1 MAKNQEARKR
11 KHNSRNGSSGR
22 GNGVDTAKMNGK
34 AKPKTVD
41 ETPGWQKTLGALVI
55 ITGVI
60 AAAFMTGVIR
70 IDRNIDNDAEQNHT
84 QEAHSNV
91 ADIKDSKSNKT
102 TVLFTQTEHNNLT
115 SETPESDLKTEHHRD
130 KDKKSNSD
138 TEIDYKKVIN
148 SESIA
153 HAPIQRFTESYADV
167 TKEVSDVEE
176 KEDKLDFQ
184 AEAAFEAKRDI
195 LEERVDEEKQP
206 VPAPGNLKTDDPAKS
221 FTGKEATV
229 TETDFPKGKMV
240 TPKRTPRST
249 ENTKESKSK
258 PPGKADEG
266 SLKHADVL
274 RPPKPQETL
283 QVEETAPDRLESKSG
298 GEQDVP
304 SLIEVGEAAE
314 RKIGKA
320 DSVRP
325 SPPKEMKQPEKTRTE
340 SKDHQTKDTKKAKV
354 SPRKV
359 DGVHPPAPLEVRSSP
374 RKDDSVKPPPPVEKD
389 MKKQSSRKSDD
400 VSPPLPQ
407 KGRERLEES
416 PRKTSRVRPPPPV
429 DDREGVKKY
438 ARKAVSVSPLPPQ
451 EERGK
456 SKEPPRKTDGGRTP
470 PPLETR
476 QREEERIMGNSDQA
490 RDRKSDSPPPPPPPA
505 QETTQPEAERAMGN
519 SDQATD
525 RKSDSPPPPPPPAQE
540 TTQPEAEMAIGNSD
554 QARDRKSDSPPPPPP
569 PAQEKTQPEA
579 ERAKGDSDRATNRK
593 SDSSPP
599 AQETTQPEAE
609 RAMGNSD
616 QATDRK
622 SDRPP
627 PPPPPAQETTQPE
640 AERAMGNSDQ
650 ATDRKSDRPPPPP
663 PPAQETTQPE
673 ADRAMGNSDQATD
686 RKSDRPPPPPPP
698 AQETTQPEAD
708 RAMGNSDQATDRKS
722 DRPPPPPPPAQ
733 ETTQPEAER
742 AMGNSD
748 QATDRK
754 SDRPPPPPPPAQ
766 ETTQPEAERA
776 MRNSDQAKDLKSK
789 SPPPPAQETTQPE
802 ADRAIKKE
810 EHPVDRSDT
819 SKVRENISIK
829 AENKKPI
836 QKSALE
842 TLLEE
847 TEGLIQK
854 NKKDQALYKYEDII
868 KRFPNSAKALMAKAQ
883 LLDMLA
889 EERRSNDLLDGAIQ
903 SYRQAA
909 DAPHCPRDIKRA
921 ALARMGDRLSFFG
934 KSSRS
939 IQVYLELVK
948 EFPDDYEAK
957 KSLAVQYLIAGKN
970 KRAKHYFEEMVERNP
985 TDGFALVHLGF
996 ILKSEENYLE
1006 AIPLLRAGIDTG
1018 DRETNEGKFF
1028 FHLGESFLRTGQIEE
1043 SYKIYDEAV
1052 SRGHFR
1058 SRYQRSLYNVDSL
1071 RGRQFWTPREAGFA
1085 EAAKILESNWETIR
1099 DEAVALLSTD
1109 GFFRNEEEKLRETG
1123 DWKQFTLFAKGSKDQ
1138 GNCRQAP
1145 RTCGIFDSIPQSK
1158 NCRRGQV
1165 KFSVM
1170 HPGTHVW
1177 PHCGPTNCRL
1187 RSHLGLIIP
1196 QPVRLR
1202 VGNSTRTW
1210 EEGKLFIFD
1219 DSFEHEVW
1227 QEADSLRLILIADL
1241 WHPDLTES
1249 EKRKLTPI

>member
-1 MAKNQEARKR
+1 MAQYRA
-11 KHNSRNGSSGR
+11 S
-22 GNGVDTAKMNGK
+22 VDTAKLNGK
-34 AKPKTVD
+34 AKPKTVE
-41 ETPGWQKTLGALVI
+41 ETSGWQKTLGALVI

-60 AAAFMTGVIR
+60 AAAFLTGVIR
-70 IDRNIDNDAEQNHT
+70 IDRNIDNDGEQNHT

-91 ADIKDSKSNKT
+91 AEIKDSKSNKT

-115 SETPESDLKTEHHRD
+115 SETPESELKTEHHRD
-130 KDKKSNSD
+130 EDKKSNSD
-138 TEIDYKKVIN
+138 TEIDNRKVIS

-153 HAPIQRFTESYADV
+153 HAPLQRFSESDADV

-184 AEAAFEAKRDI
+184 AEAVFEVKRDVS
-195 LEERVDEEKQP
+195 EERVDEEKQP
-206 VPAPGNLKTDDPAKS
+206 VPAHGNLKTEDPAKA

-258 PPGKADEG
+258 PPGKAN
-266 SLKHADVL
+266 
-274 RPPKPQETL
+274 KPQETL
-283 QVEETAPDRLESKSG
+283 QVQETASDRLESKSDM
-298 GEQDVP
+298 EQDVP
-304 SLIEVGEAAE
+304 SLKEAGEAAE
-314 RKIGKA
+314 RKTGKA
-320 DSVRP
+320 DGVRP
-325 SPPKEMKQPEKTRTE
+325 SPPGEMKQPEKTRTK
-340 SKDHQTKDTKKAKV
+340 SKDHQTKDRKKAKV

-359 DGVHPPAPLEVRSSP
+359 DGVSPPAPLEVRSSP

-389 MKKQSSRKSDD
+389 MKNAKQSSRKSDD

-407 KGRERLEES
+407 KGTERLEES
-416 PRKTSRVRPPPPV
+416 PRKTARVRPP
-429 DDREGVKKY
+429 
-438 ARKAVSVSPLPPQ
+438 PPQ

-470 PPLETR
+470 PPLETTHP
-476 QREEERIMGNSDQA
+476 EAERAMGNSDQAKDRKSDSPPPPPPPPAQETTQPESERAMGNSDQA
-490 RDRKSDSPPPPPPPA
+490 RDRKSDSPPRPPPPAQETTQPEAEKAMGNSDQARDRKSDSPPRPPPPA

-519 SDQATD
+519 SDQARD
-525 RKSDSPPPPPPPAQE
+525 RKSDSPPRPPPPAQE
-540 TTQPEAEMAIGNSD
+540 TTQPEAEKAMGNSD
-554 QARDRKSDSPPPPPP
+554 QARDRKSDSPP
-569 PAQEKTQPEA
+569 
-579 ERAKGDSDRATNRK
+579 R
-593 SDSSPP
+593 
-599 AQETTQPEAE
+599 
-609 RAMGNSD
+609 
-616 QATDRK
+616 
-622 SDRPP
+622 
-627 PPPPPAQETTQPE
+627 PPPPAQETTQPE

-650 ATDRKSDRPPPPP
+650 ARDRKSDSPP
-663 PPAQETTQPE
+663 
-673 ADRAMGNSDQATD
+673 R
-686 RKSDRPPPPPPP
+686 
-698 AQETTQPEAD
+698 
-708 RAMGNSDQATDRKS
+708 
-722 DRPPPPPPPAQ
+722 PPPPAQ

-748 QATDRK
+748 QARDRK
-754 SDRPPPPPPPAQ
+754 SDSPPRPPPPAQ

-776 MRNSDQAKDLKSK
+776 MGNSDQARDRKSDSPPRPPPPAQETTQPEAEKAMGNSDQAKDRKSNRPPRPPPPAQETTQPEAEKAMGNSDQAKDRK
-789 SPPPPAQETTQPE
+789 SNRPPPPAQETTQPE
-802 ADRAIKKE
+802 ADRAMKKE
-810 EHPVDRSDT
+810 EHSVDRSDT
-819 SKVRENISIK
+819 SKVRENISRK
-829 AENKKPI
+829 PESKEPI
-836 QKSALE
+836 QKSVLE

-883 LLDMLA
+883 LLDTLA

-909 DAPHCPRDIKRA
+909 DTPHCPRDIKRA

-1028 FHLGESFLRTGQIEE
+1028 FHLGESFLRTGRIEE

-1085 EAAKILESNWETIR
+1085 EGAKILESNWETIR

-1145 RTCGIFDSIPQSK
+1145 RTCEIFDSIPQSK

-1202 VGNSTRTW
+1202 VGNTTRTW

-1249 EKRKLTPI
+1249 EKRKLTAI